1 MADNGFEVEFEHG
14 FRVLYNFGQVVHL
27 KFDIEH
33 VEVSKRSLIGS
44 ATFGLAQ
51 LVASGMRLQPS
62 LAPAPGTLT
71 VSACEKVEPKAELTI
86 LASLEGLKQ
95 ELSLIRLEFSATN
108 FLEVYRDQ
116 AKIYESEWF
125 FNETNYDFRPILLSE
140 ESEQ

>member
-1 MADNGFEVEFEHG
+1 
-14 FRVLYNFGQVVHL
+14 
-27 KFDIEH
+27 
-33 VEVSKRSLIGS
+33 LIGS

-62 LAPAPGTLT
+62 LTPAPGTLT

-125 FNETNYDFRPILLSE
+125 FNEANYDFRPISLSE